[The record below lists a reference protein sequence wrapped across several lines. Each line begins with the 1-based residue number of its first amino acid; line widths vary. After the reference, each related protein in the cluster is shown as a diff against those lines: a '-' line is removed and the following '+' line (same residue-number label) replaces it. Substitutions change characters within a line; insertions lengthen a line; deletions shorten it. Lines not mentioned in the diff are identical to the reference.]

1 MIKHDSPFVQI
12 NPALIND
19 FQLGAGVLLN
29 SFDVTAPSITAT
41 NIIAATTGGITFNIT
56 PTVDDLG
63 SDVDNCPEKTVE
75 LAYISKYDVSLATT
89 LLNLGNTGVTMALGA
104 ADMAENSPA
113 GNSTP
118 GNSTPGVKAYTPR
131 YNLETTDFQT
141 MWWLGGLVDGRYLA
155 AQLLRGFN
163 TGGFSLKTTKNG
175 KGQTAITITGFNTVS
190 SPSVIPAVVYL
201 STGIYEPTQ

>member
-19 FQLGAGVLLN
+19 FQLGVGVLLN

-41 NIIAATTGGITFNIT
+41 NIIAATTGGITFNIN

-75 LAYISKYDVSLATT
+75 LAYVSKYDVSLATT

-104 ADMAENSPA
+104 VDMAENSTA
-113 GNSTP
+113 
-118 GNSTPGVKAYTPR
+118 GVKAYTLR
-131 YNLETTDFQT
+131 YDLETTDFQT
-141 MWWLGGLVDGRYLA
+141 MWWLGGLADGRYLA
-155 AQLLRGFN
+155 VQLLRGFN

-190 SPSVIPAVVYL
+190 SPSVIPAVVYI
-201 STGIYEPTQ
+201 SDVAYVPTH

>member
-19 FQLGAGVLLN
+19 FQLGAGVLLS
-29 SFDVTAPSITAT
+29 SFDITAPSITPT

-75 LAYISKYDVSLATT
+75 LAYVSKYDVSLATT

-104 ADMAENSPA
+104 SDMAENTTA
-113 GNSTP
+113 
-118 GNSTPGVKAYTPR
+118 GVKAYTLR

-141 MWWLGGLVDGRYLA
+141 MWWLGGLADGRYLA

-190 SPSVIPAVVYL
+190 SPSVIPAVVYI
-201 STGIYEPTQ
+201 SDEIYNPTQ

>member
-12 NPALIND
+12 NPALISD
-19 FQLGAGVLLN
+19 FQLGAGVLLS

-104 ADMAENSPA
+104 ADMAENTTA
-113 GNSTP
+113 
-118 GNSTPGVKAYTPR
+118 GVKVYTPR
-131 YNLETTDFQT
+131 YDLETTDFHT
-141 MWWLGGLVDGRYLA
+141 MWWLGGLADGRYLA
-155 AQLLRGFN
+155 AQLIRGFN

-190 SPSVIPAVVYL
+190 SPSVIPAVVYI
-201 STGIYEPTQ
+201 SDEEYDPTQ

>member
-12 NPALIND
+12 NPAHIND
-19 FQLGAGVLLN
+19 FQLGAGVLL
-29 SFDVTAPSITAT
+29 STFDITAPSITAT

-104 ADMAENSPA
+104 ADMAENTTA
-113 GNSTP
+113 
-118 GNSTPGVKAYTPR
+118 GVKAYTLR
-131 YNLETTDFQT
+131 YDLETTDFQT
-141 MWWLGGLVDGRYLA
+141 MWWLGGLADGRYLA

-163 TGGFSLKTTKNG
+163 TSGFSLKTTKNG

-190 SPSVIPAVVYL
+190 SPSAIPAVVYI
-201 STGIYEPTQ
+201 SDEIYDPTH

>member
-19 FQLGAGVLLN
+19 FQLGAGVLLS

-75 LAYISKYDVSLATT
+75 LAYVSKYDVSLATT

-104 ADMAENSPA
+104 ADMAENTTA
-113 GNSTP
+113 
-118 GNSTPGVKAYTPR
+118 GVKAYTPR

-141 MWWLGGLVDGRYLA
+141 MWWLGGLADGRYLA

-190 SPSVIPAVVYL
+190 SPSVIPAVVYI
-201 STGIYEPTQ
+201 SDEEYVPTY

>member
-19 FQLGAGVLLN
+19 FQLGAGVLLS

-56 PTVDDLG
+56 PTLDDLG

-104 ADMAENSPA
+104 ADMAANTTA
-113 GNSTP
+113 
-118 GNSTPGVKAYTPR
+118 GVKAYTPR
-131 YNLETTDFQT
+131 YDLETTDFQT
-141 MWWLGGLVDGRYLA
+141 MWWLGGLADGRYLA

-190 SPSVIPAVVYL
+190 SPSVIPAVVYI
-201 STGIYEPTQ
+201 SDEIYDPTQ

>member
-19 FQLGAGVLLN
+19 FQLGAGVLLS

-104 ADMAENSPA
+104 ADMAENTTA
-113 GNSTP
+113 
-118 GNSTPGVKAYTPR
+118 GVKAYTPR
-131 YNLETTDFQT
+131 YDLETTDFQT
-141 MWWLGGLVDGRYLA
+141 MWWLGGLADGRYLA

-190 SPSVIPAVVYL
+190 SPSVIPAVVYI
-201 STGIYEPTQ
+201 SDEEYDPTY

>member
-12 NPALIND
+12 NPTLIND
-19 FQLGAGVLLN
+19 FQLGAGVLLS

-104 ADMAENSPA
+104 ADMAENTTA
-113 GNSTP
+113 
-118 GNSTPGVKAYTPR
+118 GVKAYTPR
-131 YNLETTDFQT
+131 YDLETTDFQT
-141 MWWLGGLVDGRYLA
+141 MWWLGGLADGRYLA

-190 SPSVIPAVVYL
+190 SPSAIPAVVYI
-201 STGIYEPTQ
+201 SDNIYDPTH